1 MVPLARRN
9 LLFEK
14 TRLIVAVSG
23 VAFSVFLVILIQG
36 VYYDLR
42 NTFTAF
48 IDEVPAQ
55 LWVTQDGA
63 FDMFHSTSALDEGLA
78 GRLAQVD
85 GVLGAQEI
93 VAGQLGF
100 HSERG
105 DVRTFVAAFSP
116 QLPEAADAFG
126 ITEPPRPGEIVISE
140 LARRQSGLSVGDE
153 LSLGGDTFRIVETV
167 DKDLGFRSLSFM
179 AFTDAQPLLAHAGS
193 VNYYTLYLDDGS
205 DREAVGDEIK
215 TRVPGVDVFT
225 REEFA
230 SSSRGEM
237 SSFRP
242 IVAVLTVI
250 AFIVGGAVIAITIYT
265 ATVERAREYGVL
277 KAIGASGNQL
287 YGVVLYQ
294 SLLVGLAGFAI
305 GMPLAIAGS
314 SVIERAVPE
323 FSAVFYTR
331 PILLVL
337 VGVVVMSAAAALVP
351 VRRLA
356 NIEPATVFRA

>member
-9 LLFEK
+9 LFSER
-14 TRLIVAVSG
+14 TRLIVAVGG

-36 VYYDLR
+36 VYFELR

-48 IDEVPAQ
+48 IDEVPAE

-63 FDMFHSTSALDEGLA
+63 FDMFHSTSTVDEGL
-78 GRLAQVD
+78 GERLMQVD
-85 GVLGAQEI
+85 GVAGAQEI

-116 QLPEAADAFG
+116 NLPQAKDAFG
-126 ITEPPRPGEIVISE
+126 LTEAPEKGEIVISD
-140 LARRQSGLSVGDE
+140 LAADKAGLQTGDE
-153 LSLGGDTFRIVETV
+153 LWLGDARFIIVDTIP
-167 DKDLGFRSLSFM
+167 KDLGFRSLSFM
-179 AFTDAQPLLAHAGS
+179 DFSDAQPLLAHTGS
-193 VNYYTLYLDDGS
+193 VNYYTVYLS
-205 DREAVGDEIK
+205 DAASRADVAEAIK
-215 TRVPGVDVFT
+215 DRVAGVDVFT

-230 SSSRGEM
+230 SSSREEM
-237 SSFRP
+237 NSFRP

-250 AFIVGGAVIAITIYT
+250 SFIVGGAVIAITIYT

-277 KAIGASGNQL
+277 KAIGASGRQL
-287 YGVVLYQ
+287 YRVVLSQ
-294 SLLVGLAGFAI
+294 SLFVGLAGFVI
-305 GMPLAIAGS
+305 GLPLAIGGS
-314 SVIERAVPE
+314 SVIGRLVPE
-323 FSAVFYTR
+323 FSAVFYVR

-337 VGVVVMSAAAALVP
+337 AGVVVMSGAAALVP

-356 NIEPATVFRA
+356 TIDPAAVFRA